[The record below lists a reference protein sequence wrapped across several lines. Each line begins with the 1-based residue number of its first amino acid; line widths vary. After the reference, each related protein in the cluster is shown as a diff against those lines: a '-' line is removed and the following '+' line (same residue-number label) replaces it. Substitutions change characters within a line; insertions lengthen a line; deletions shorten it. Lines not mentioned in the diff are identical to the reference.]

1 MIWVMSVHFDTA
13 YQSPPPASQHAALG
27 KHMHDAHLADCLD
40 LAMQGIVCPWDDS
53 DIILQE
59 DEERLLNAILDAG
72 GLHMRH
78 TQTASTDTGLFQD
91 LPTYTRTSTAA
102 LGMTAN
108 ANAQAVVN
116 RALQAGWITQT
127 YSEADGCYVL
137 DCTARGMIMLERQ
150 AQQKEWGDD

>member
-1 MIWVMSVHFDTA
+1 MNPFHTA
-13 YQSPPPASQHAALG
+13 YQSPLPPSKHAALAR
-27 KHMHDAHLADCLD
+27 HMHAGHLADCLE
-40 LAMQGIVCPWDDS
+40 LAEQGIIGPWEDS

-78 TQTASTDTGLFQD
+78 TQTASQDTGLFQD

-137 DCTARGMIMLERQ
+137 DCTALGVLKLD
-150 AQQKEWGDD
+150 QQIQQREWGDD

>member
-1 MIWVMSVHFDTA
+1 MNYATA
-13 YQSPPPASQHAALG
+13 YQSPPPASQHAAFA

-40 LAMQGIVCPWDDS
+40 LAMRGIIPVWEDS

-59 DEERLLNAILDAG
+59 DEERLLLAVSNAG
-72 GLHMRH
+72 GLALKH
-78 TQTASTDTGLFQD
+78 TPTQGTSSGLFND
-91 LPTYTRTSTAA
+91 LPTYTRTTTAA

-127 YSEADGCYVL
+127 YSEADECYVL
-137 DCTARGMIMLERQ
+137 DVSMLGMLKLDQ
-150 AQQKEWGDD
+150 HHQQKEWGDD

>member
-1 MIWVMSVHFDTA
+1 MTHPHATA
-13 YQSPPPASQHAALG
+13 YQSPPPPSQHAALSR
-27 KHMHDAHLADCLD
+27 HMHAAHLADCLQ
-40 LAMQGIVCPWDDS
+40 LAEQGIIPCWEDS

-59 DEERLLNAILDAG
+59 DEERLLLAVSNAG
-72 GLHMRH
+72 GLYLRH
-78 TQTASTDTGLFQD
+78 TPTASTHAGLFAD
-91 LPTYTRTSTAA
+91 LPTYTRTTTAA

-137 DCTARGMIMLERQ
+137 DVSRLGCHKLDQ
-150 AQQKEWGDD
+150 HQQQKEWGDD

>member
-1 MIWVMSVHFDTA
+1 MNPYHTA
-13 YQSPPPASQHAALG
+13 FQSPPTASHHAALA

-40 LAMQGIVCPWDDS
+40 LAMRGIIPVWEDS

-59 DEERLLNAILDAG
+59 DEERLLLAISNQG
-72 GLHMRH
+72 GLYLRH
-78 TQTASTDTGLFQD
+78 TPTASTQAGLFAD
-91 LPTYTRTSTAA
+91 LPTYTRTTTAA

-137 DCTARGMIMLERQ
+137 DVTALGCYKMEVH
-150 AQQKEWGDD
+150 ANQKEWGDD

>member
-1 MIWVMSVHFDTA
+1 MNPFHTA
-13 YQSPPPASQHAALG
+13 YQSPPPPSQHAALA
-27 KHMHDAHLADCLD
+27 KHMHAAHLADCLQ
-40 LAMQGIVCPWDDS
+40 LAEQGIIPCWEDS

-72 GLHMRH
+72 GLAMRH
-78 TQTASTDTGLFQD
+78 TQTASTHVGLFQD

-137 DCTARGMIMLERQ
+137 DCTAMGMIMLERQ

>member
-1 MIWVMSVHFDTA
+1 MTHDYATA
-13 YQSPPPASQHAALG
+13 YQSPPPASQHAALA
-27 KHMHDAHLADCLD
+27 KHMHAAHLADCLQ
-40 LAMQGIVCPWDDS
+40 LAEQGIIPPWHDQ

-72 GLHMRH
+72 GLHMGH
-78 TQTASTDTGLFQD
+78 TQTASQDTGLFQD

-137 DCTARGMIMLERQ
+137 DVTALGCYKMEVH
-150 AQQKEWGDD
+150 ANQKEWGDD

>member
-1 MIWVMSVHFDTA
+1 MTLTNAFTTYPDQDT
-13 YQSPPPASQHAALG
+13 LRR
-27 KHMHDAHLADCLD
+27 HMHAAHLADCLD
-40 LAMQGIVCPWDDS
+40 LAMRGIIAPWDDS

-137 DCTARGMIMLERQ
+137 DVSMLGMLKLEQ
-150 AQQKEWGDD
+150 HHQQKEWGDD

>member
-1 MIWVMSVHFDTA
+1 MDFSSAF
-13 YQSPPPASQHAALG
+13 SNPPPEPYHKALG
-27 KHMHDAHLADCLD
+27 EQMRQAHLDDCLS

-78 TQTASTDTGLFQD
+78 TQTASQDTGLFQD

-137 DCTARGMIMLERQ
+137 DCTALGVLKLD
-150 AQQKEWGDD
+150 QQIQQREWGDD

>member
-1 MIWVMSVHFDTA
+1 MNPFHTA
-13 YQSPPPASQHAALG
+13 YQSPPPPSQHAALAR
-27 KHMHDAHLADCLD
+27 HMHAAHLADCLD
-40 LAMQGIVCPWDDS
+40 LAMRGIIPVWEDS

-59 DEERLLNAILDAG
+59 DEERLLLAVSNAG
-72 GLHMRH
+72 GLALKH
-78 TQTASTDTGLFQD
+78 TPTHGTSSGLFDD
-91 LPTYTRTSTAA
+91 LPTYTRTTTAA

-137 DCTARGMIMLERQ
+137 DVSQLGCHKLEMH
-150 AQQKEWGDD
+150 QQQREWGDD

>member
-1 MIWVMSVHFDTA
+1 MTLTNAFTTYPDQDT
-13 YQSPPPASQHAALG
+13 LRR
-27 KHMHDAHLADCLD
+27 HMHDAHLADCLD
-40 LAMQGIVCPWDDS
+40 LATRGIIPPWDDS

-78 TQTASTDTGLFQD
+78 TQTASQDTGLFQD

-137 DCTARGMIMLERQ
+137 DVTALGCYKMEVH
-150 AQQKEWGDD
+150 ANQKEWGDD

>member
-1 MIWVMSVHFDTA
+1 MTPFNTA
-13 YQSPPPASQHAALG
+13 YQSPPPVSQHAALA

-40 LAMQGIVCPWDDS
+40 LAMRGIIPVWEDS

-59 DEERLLNAILDAG
+59 DEERLLLAVSNAG
-72 GLHMRH
+72 GLALKH
-78 TQTASTDTGLFQD
+78 TPTASTHAGLFAD
-91 LPTYTRTSTAA
+91 LPTYTRTTTAA

>member
-1 MIWVMSVHFDTA
+1 MNTLTNAFTTYPDQDT
-13 YQSPPPASQHAALG
+13 LR
-27 KHMHDAHLADCLD
+27 KHMHDAHLTDCLD
-40 LAMQGIVCPWDDS
+40 LAMRGIIPVWEDS

-59 DEERLLNAILDAG
+59 DEERLLLAISNQG
-72 GLHMRH
+72 GLYLRH
-78 TQTASTDTGLFQD
+78 TPTASTHAGLFDD
-91 LPTYTRTSTAA
+91 LPTYTRTTTAA

-137 DCTARGMIMLERQ
+137 DVTQLGCHKLDQ
-150 AQQKEWGDD
+150 HQQQREWGDD

>member
-1 MIWVMSVHFDTA
+1 MHCDWSTA
-13 YQSPPPASQHAALG
+13 YQSPPPPSQHAALA
-27 KHMHDAHLADCLD
+27 KHMHAAHLADCLQ
-40 LAMQGIVCPWDDS
+40 LAEQGIIPCWHDQ

-59 DEERLLNAILDAG
+59 DEERLLNAILDVG

-78 TQTASTDTGLFQD
+78 TPTASTHAGLFAE
-91 LPTYTRTSTAA
+91 LPTYTRTTTAA

>member
-1 MIWVMSVHFDTA
+1 MNPFHTA
-13 YQSPPPASQHAALG
+13 YQSPPPPSQHAALAR
-27 KHMHDAHLADCLD
+27 HMHAAHLADCLQ
-40 LAMQGIVCPWDDS
+40 LAEQGIIPPWHDQ

-78 TQTASTDTGLFQD
+78 TQTASQDTGLFED
-91 LPTYTRTSTAA
+91 LPTYTRTTTAA

-137 DCTARGMIMLERQ
+137 DVSQLGCHKLEMHQ
-150 AQQKEWGDD
+150 QQKEWGDD

>member
-1 MIWVMSVHFDTA
+1 MDFTNA
-13 YQSPPPASQHAALG
+13 FASPPHESMHKDLG
-27 KHMHDAHLADCLD
+27 EDMKRAHQSDCLE
-40 LAMQGIVCPWDDS
+40 LAMQGVVCPWDDS

-59 DEERLLNAILDAG
+59 DEERLLLAVSNAG
-72 GLHMRH
+72 GLALKH
-78 TQTASTDTGLFQD
+78 TPTASTHAGLFDD
-91 LPTYTRTSTAA
+91 LPTYTRTTTAA

-137 DCTARGMIMLERQ
+137 DVSMLGMLKLEQ
-150 AQQKEWGDD
+150 HHQQKEWGDD

>member
-1 MIWVMSVHFDTA
+1 MNPHATA
-13 YQSPPPASQHAALG
+13 YQSPPPASQYAALA

-40 LAMQGIVCPWDDS
+40 LAMRGVIPPWEDS

-78 TQTASTDTGLFQD
+78 TQTASQDTGLFQD

-137 DCTARGMIMLERQ
+137 DCTARGMIQLERHH
-150 AQQKEWGDD
+150 QQKEWGDD

>member
-1 MIWVMSVHFDTA
+1 MNPFHTA
-13 YQSPPPASQHAALG
+13 YQSPPPASQHAALA

-40 LAMQGIVCPWDDS
+40 LAMRGIIGPWEDS

-78 TQTASTDTGLFQD
+78 TQTASQDTGLFQD

-137 DCTARGMIMLERQ
+137 DVTALGCYKMEIH
-150 AQQKEWGDD
+150 ANQKEWGDD

>member
-1 MIWVMSVHFDTA
+1 MNLTNAFTTYPDQDT
-13 YQSPPPASQHAALG
+13 LRR
-27 KHMHDAHLADCLD
+27 HMHDAHLADCLD
-40 LAMQGIVCPWDDS
+40 LAMRGIIPVWEDS

-59 DEERLLNAILDAG
+59 DEERLLLAVSNAG
-72 GLHMRH
+72 GLALKH
-78 TQTASTDTGLFQD
+78 TPTASTNAGLFAD
-91 LPTYTRTSTAA
+91 LPTYTRTTTAA

-137 DCTARGMIMLERQ
+137 DCTALGVLKLD
-150 AQQKEWGDD
+150 QQIQQREWGDD

>member
-1 MIWVMSVHFDTA
+1 MDFNNAFARPPHESMHKDLGEDMKRA
-13 YQSPPPASQHAALG
+13 HQS
-27 KHMHDAHLADCLD
+27 DCLE
-40 LAMQGIVCPWDDS
+40 LAMQGVVCPWDDS

-59 DEERLLNAILDAG
+59 DEERLLLAISNQG
-72 GLHMRH
+72 GLALKH
-78 TQTASTDTGLFQD
+78 TPTASTHAGLFDD
-91 LPTYTRTSTAA
+91 LPTYTRTTTAA

-137 DCTARGMIMLERQ
+137 DCTALGCHKLT
-150 AQQKEWGDD
+150 QQQDQREWGDE

>member
-1 MIWVMSVHFDTA
+1 MSVSFNTA
-13 YQSPPPASQHAALG
+13 YQSPPPASQHAALA

-40 LAMQGIVCPWDDS
+40 LAMRGIIPPWEDS

-72 GLHMRH
+72 GLPMRH
-78 TQTASTDTGLFQD
+78 TQTASTHVGLFQD

-137 DCTARGMIMLERQ
+137 DVSMLGMLKLEQ
-150 AQQKEWGDD
+150 HHQQKEWGDD